1 MARSYRLLFFSGLAA
16 AAVMTLS
23 AFAAAPSFDLISAL
37 SYVGHMAREV
47 ALIDNHTALLLA
59 SIAGIV
65 ALARPSPARVRAF
78 RERLMNR
85 PDFISDGS
93 TA

>member
-1 MARSYRLLFFSGLAA
+1 MSDRFLFGFGSLFAAITCLALYLLPAFQPSVTDILALAA
-16 AAVMTLS
+16 VA
-23 AFAAAPSFDLISAL
+23 
-37 SYVGHMAREV
+37 
-47 ALIDNHTALLLA
+47 ALITF
-59 SIAGIV
+59 
-65 ALARPSPARVRAF
+65 ARPSPARVRAF

>member
-1 MARSYRLLFFSGLAA
+1 MSYRFLFGFGSLFSALMAVAIFFLPAFQPSVTDILALAA
-16 AAVMTLS
+16 VA
-23 AFAAAPSFDLISAL
+23 
-37 SYVGHMAREV
+37 
-47 ALIDNHTALLLA
+47 ALIT
-59 SIAGIV
+59 
-65 ALARPSPARVRAF
+65 LARPSPARVRAF